1 MRTESQSNIQN
12 TISMFILPILAT
24 FFCVFNSFF
33 ANSPGLSKHY
43 LQYSSNQTS
52 RKKKKRGRKRE
63 KRVLRPSIE
72 LGTTVSR
79 FVANIR
85 ACAKFVNRFSNGPC
99 MVSPGK
105 SSRSTELYF
114 FSPRFRESI
123 RQTLYYQT
131 HQNTQTRQISVNVQF
146 L

>member
-52 RKKKKRGRKRE
+52 RKKKRGRKRE

-99 MVSPGK
+99 MVSPG
-105 SSRSTELYF
+105 RARVRQNCIF